1 MAGGFADLKND
12 AGLPLVEGIVASVS
26 GNTFTLRLPGTHYEP
41 KFTAVGA
48 APAVDAKAAG
58 IVRAKARRIDLP
70 SAGGRFVEP
79 VAGRPRRIQG
89 RVIGVDAAKNE
100 IQVRAG
106 FALVA
111 TPLAPQKA
119 SDFAVGQ
126 TVSFDAEPGATF
138 EVSAPAHHH

>member
-12 AGLPLVEGIVASVS
+12 AGIPLVEGFVVKTKD
-26 GNTFTLRLPGTHYEP
+26 NTLTLRLPGTNYQP
-41 KFTAVGA
+41 AFTAVGTM
-48 APAVDAKAAG
+48 PAEGAKVAG
-58 IVRAKARRIDLP
+58 LVRVNARRMDLP
-70 SAGGRFVEP
+70 TAGGRFVEP

-106 FALVA
+106 FAVLA

-119 SDFAVGQ
+119 ADFAVGQ
-126 TVSFDAEPGATF
+126 TVSFDAEPGASF
-138 EVSAPAHHH
+138 EVSTPAHH

>member
-1 MAGGFADLKND
+1 MSGGFADLKND
-12 AGLPLVEGIVASVS
+12 AGIPLVEGFVVKTQ
-26 GNTFTLRLPGTHYEP
+26 GDTFTLRLPGTNYQP
-41 KFTAVGA
+41 AFAATGA
-48 APAVDAKAAG
+48 APAVGAKVAG
-58 IVRAKARRIDLP
+58 IVRVHARRMDLP
-70 SAGGRFVEP
+70 TAGGRFVEP

-106 FALVA
+106 FAVLA

-119 SDFAVGQ
+119 GDFAVGQ
-126 TVSFDAEPGATF
+126 TVSFDAEPGASF